1 MKIRLI
7 FLFLIFSTFLVLHS
21 VLALSDDRYI
31 IEIDEKFN
39 ISDSLKL
46 NVIEEIKSV
55 KHLRQVAGV
64 GIGLG
69 KKIIVVSNT
78 TIEDLEKEKNITYIE
93 PDYKVY
99 SLGKTTPWNFELV
112 GFNFSKI
119 DEKFGKNVRI
129 AVLDTGADYNLLS
142 VKSGYDFV
150 NEDSDAFD
158 DNGHGTFVSQILKLP
173 NSDLPLPSSEIYA
186 VKVLDENGQ
195 GFVSDVIEGI
205 NWAMNNDIDIISM
218 SFGGDGDSSFLKEII
233 NEAYNQGLLLV
244 GAAGNDNRPII
255 LFPAAYDNVVSV
267 GSINKNLE
275 RSSFSN
281 YGDKLDFVAPGENFV
296 VTDGISLSVVR
307 GTSFTVPHVGA
318 VAAAYLSDNISLS
331 NDALL
336 EKLRENALDL
346 GQEGKDREFG
356 YGLVRYDNDSDI
368 HSDATE
374 ICNNID
380 DDFDEQIDEDL
391 TRPTT
396 CGVGACAGNTGEE
409 TCIAGVWGDDTC
421 DPYEGAVTDDATCND
436 IDDDC
441 DTLIDEDYIT
451 TPTTC
456 GISVCLSTG
465 QLECQSGTEID
476 TCVPGSSSPE
486 LCDDDIDNDC
496 DGEVD
501 EGACLSIGVYSPT
514 EGITNERR
522 MLFNLTTDIEVD
534 EITYID
540 YADRSPRWRIL
551 CRNCDE
557 YGNIRERTKSFRDG
571 EHNLSFRAVK
581 DGNYVEKNVSF
592 FIDSRDPRI
601 SKTEPRSGF
610 ASGNFYVEF
619 TELNPESLVLTY
631 GNSLRNKSVDLS
643 RCYESGRIKA
653 CDVYV
658 NLSDFDGEEIGYWFT
673 LNDTAGNSDESTHRT
688 VSVDQTDPV
697 IDNFDLTVDG
707 RRVTFNISVT
717 EQNFDEIEYM
727 DNEDRRPRWR
737 TLCSRLRDDIC
748 LARKSFTSGF
758 HNLSINVTDEAGNY
772 ASREDILFTI

>member
-281 YGDKLDFVAPGENFV
+281 YGDKLDFVAPGENII
-296 VTDGISLSVVR
+296 VTDGIRLFVVR
-307 GTSFTVPHVGA
+307 GNFVYCS
-318 VAAAYLSDNISLS
+318 
-331 NDALL
+331 
-336 EKLRENALDL
+336 
-346 GQEGKDREFG
+346 
-356 YGLVRYDNDSDI
+356 
-368 HSDATE
+368 
-374 ICNNID
+374 
-380 DDFDEQIDEDL
+380 
-391 TRPTT
+391 T
-396 CGVGACAGNTGEE
+396 C
-409 TCIAGVWGDDTC
+409 WGC
-421 DPYEGAVTDDATCND
+421 CR
-436 IDDDC
+436 
-441 DTLIDEDYIT
+441 
-451 TPTTC
+451 
-456 GISVCLSTG
+456 CLF
-465 QLECQSGTEID
+465 
-476 TCVPGSSSPE
+476 
-486 LCDDDIDNDC
+486 
-496 DGEVD
+496 
-501 EGACLSIGVYSPT
+501 IG
-514 EGITNERR
+514 
-522 MLFNLTTDIEVD
+522 
-534 EITYID
+534 
-540 YADRSPRWRIL
+540 
-551 CRNCDE
+551 
-557 YGNIRERTKSFRDG
+557 
-571 EHNLSFRAVK
+571 
-581 DGNYVEKNVSF
+581 
-592 FIDSRDPRI
+592 
-601 SKTEPRSGF
+601 
-610 ASGNFYVEF
+610 
-619 TELNPESLVLTY
+619 
-631 GNSLRNKSVDLS
+631 
-643 RCYESGRIKA
+643 
-653 CDVYV
+653 
-658 NLSDFDGEEIGYWFT
+658 
-673 LNDTAGNSDESTHRT
+673 
-688 VSVDQTDPV
+688 
-697 IDNFDLTVDG
+697 
-707 RRVTFNISVT
+707 
-717 EQNFDEIEYM
+717 
-727 DNEDRRPRWR
+727 
-737 TLCSRLRDDIC
+737 
-748 LARKSFTSGF
+748 
-758 HNLSINVTDEAGNY
+758 
-772 ASREDILFTI
+772 